1 MKYIVAFSG
10 CWLIILHTTT
20 NQKQA
25 GTGEERVEKRDK
37 HGGVA
42 EGCQWATSAC
52 GKWEGVAYRIV
63 NNRTLLG
70 HDDERHDPNTAMT
83 ASKKGGKQNLV

>member
-1 MKYIVAFSG
+1 VREHHPIDWGGKLDDKKINNMKYIVAFSG

-52 GKWEGVAYRIV
+52 GK
-63 NNRTLLG
+63 
-70 HDDERHDPNTAMT
+70 
-83 ASKKGGKQNLV
+83 